1 MLRSL
6 VGSEMCIRDSHA
18 AVNREPLTPGH
29 NSHNQTIEET
39 LRSYTVDGAWAEF
52 AEDKK
57 GQLKAGLLADVV
69 ILSKNLFNIPAEEII
84 NTNVELTMMDG
95 QIVFEKN

>member
-1 MLRSL
+1 MTLNPIL
-6 VGSEMCIRDSHA
+6 GIHA
-18 AVNREPLTPGH
+18 AVKREPLKPRH